1 MTEVKLERDP
11 FTGEAMYRLTAV
23 RQDASD
29 RDAGEMRAAAESGKP
44 EAMCRYAETLYD
56 HGDPESIRWFR
67 RAAESGD
74 GYSCWCL
81 ASCLL
86 FGDGTDRDPGEAVTW
101 LLKAAGS
108 YYIPVFYDLGVCARI
123 GLGTPTDGEAAVRW
137 FKKAAERGNTDA
149 LYEIGRTYEH
159 GMGVGRSYWEAS
171 IWYSLAAQKGHVL
184 AQHALGVFY
193 EEGRVER
200 SYRKAVKWYT
210 LAAESG
216 HVPSQTRLAHL
227 YLQGLGVAR
236 SAERAV
242 ALLTNAAMNGDSGA
256 KDALMSLKSDS
267 KVGAEHAGE
276 AGEANASE

>member
-11 FTGEAMYRLTAV
+11 RTGETMYRMTAV

-29 RDAGEMRAAAESGKP
+29 RDVDGMRAAAESGEP
-44 EAMCRYAETLYD
+44 DAMCRYAEVLFD
-56 HGDPESIRWFR
+56 SGSVQWFR
-67 RAAESGD
+67 RAAEAGD

-123 GLGTPTDGEAAVRW
+123 GLGTPMDGEAAVRW

-149 LYEIGRTYEH
+149 LYEIGRTYEQ
-159 GMGVGRSYWEAS
+159 GLGVGRSYWEAS
-171 IWYSLAAQKGHVL
+171 IWYSLAAQRGHTL
-184 AQHALGVFY
+184 AQHALAVFY

-256 KDALMSLKSDS
+256 KDALMSLKNDS
-267 KVGAEHAGE
+267 QVGKEHVGDV
-276 AGEANASE
+276 GEANATE